1 MSFTHTLG
9 ITYRTPEGLIAS
21 TTATYVGPEEAGLDS
36 TVGATTTDQE
46 FDIAIPLAQII
57 SMMLWSDKDVHIK
70 TNDSGSPQEEMDL
83 IAGRQVVWNIDTPVA
98 APFSNDV
105 SKLFVTN
112 NTSAIAKIKVRVLL
126 ESSAP

>member
-21 TTATYVGPEEAGLDS
+21 TTAAYIGPEEAGLDS
-36 TVGATTTDQE
+36 TVADGSTDQE

-57 SMMLWSDKDVHIK
+57 SMVLWSDKNVHIK
-70 TNDSGSPQEEMDL
+70 TNDSGSPQEEIDL
-83 IAGRQVVWNIDTPVA
+83 IAGRQVVWNTDMPVA

-105 SKLFVTN
+105 SKFFVTN
-112 NTSAIAKIKVRVLL
+112 SSGAVAKIKFRVLL